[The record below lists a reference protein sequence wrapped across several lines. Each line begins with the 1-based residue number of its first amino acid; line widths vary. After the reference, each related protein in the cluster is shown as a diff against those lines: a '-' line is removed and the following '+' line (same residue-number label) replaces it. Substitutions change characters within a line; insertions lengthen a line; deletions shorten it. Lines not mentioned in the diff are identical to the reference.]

1 MVDRERQILDA
12 AITVLGTRG
21 IRHLTHRA
29 VDEAAGLPTG
39 STSNR
44 FRTRDALLTGV
55 LTRILDTETAG
66 WNRLTGSLAHLTA
79 DTFTSALG
87 ALVHHLTHDGRVLTL
102 ARLAIFGE
110 AAHQPALQHQI
121 ARSQQQ
127 LTAWAAPL
135 MAALGARHP
144 VPALRLLLA
153 VVDGLLNNQLANPDP
168 AFDPTTAIA
177 TVFPAILAGPPQP
190 A

>member
-1 MVDRERQILDA
+1 MADRERQILDA

-21 IRHLTHRA
+21 LRHLTHRA
-29 VDEAAGLPTG
+29 VDEAASLPAG

-44 FRTRDALLTGV
+44 FRTREALLTGV
-55 LTRILDTETAG
+55 LARILDIEITG
-66 WNRLTGSLAHLTA
+66 WNHLTGSLDHITP
-79 DTFTSALG
+79 DTVTTALG
-87 ALVHHLTHDGRVLTL
+87 TLVHHLTHDGRVLTL

-121 ARSQQQ
+121 ARTQQE

-153 VVDGLLNNQLANPDP
+153 VIDGLLNNQLAFPDP

-177 TVFPAILAGPPQP
+177 TVLPAILAGPPQL

>member
-1 MVDRERQILDA
+1 MDTRQHQILDA

-21 IRHLTHRA
+21 PRHLTHRA
-29 VDEAAGLPTG
+29 VDEQAGLPTG

-44 FRTRDALLTGV
+44 YRTREALLAGV
-55 LTRILDTETAG
+55 LTRILDTETTSWNQLAG
-66 WNRLTGSLAHLTA
+66 NLDTVDPH
-79 DTFTSALG
+79 TFTTVVG
-87 ALVHHLTHDGRVLTL
+87 ALVHHLAHDGRTLTL

-110 AAHQPALQHQI
+110 AAHQPALRQQI
-121 ARSQQQ
+121 ADSKAH

-144 VPALRLLLA
+144 ATALHLLLA
-153 VVDGLLNNQLANPDP
+153 LIDGLLNNQLANPDP

-177 TVFPAILAGPPQP
+177 TVLPAILTSHGS
-190 A
+190 